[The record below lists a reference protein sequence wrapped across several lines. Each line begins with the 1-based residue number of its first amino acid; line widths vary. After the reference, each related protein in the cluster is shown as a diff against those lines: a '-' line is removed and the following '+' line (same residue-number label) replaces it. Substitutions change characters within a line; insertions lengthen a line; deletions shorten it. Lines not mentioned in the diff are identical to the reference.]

1 MPINIPT
8 APGARGESV
17 ALDPLRPQI
26 TPLSFGRDTSAPER
40 RGIQALAE
48 TAFALGRTADSIDAD
63 SKQREAVLNKA
74 NNERIATDAV
84 TNATVEA
91 NQFYNKT
98 IKSMQGGNALPR
110 TTPEGDQVEG
120 AYQAVVEGMK
130 KIGEKHSKNLN
141 PDSRTIFNDGWMNT
155 AGRFKIKGSEHEA
168 DEFRTA
174 TENTYQAQWDLAKSE
189 ASENPSDDGYIDD
202 LKKRMQSSILSKS
215 HREGWDDTETRA
227 EFERFNEDILDA
239 AVRGRI
245 ELERRN
251 NPLRLWLDLKDGVY
265 SPFLTEGELN
275 EDLKDTVKVIEDE
288 YDNRDTSRRIAEGQ
302 RKEAAI
308 ASEIEVGET
317 GIEAAEAGTLSA
329 QWVNETNMTKAQR
342 NRFNSILA
350 GDDKGSDKDPATY
363 EAIAEQVDSV
373 FDSAETT
380 QIRLSISRAVARGAI
395 SASEGNGLRDDLEK
409 QTFGVA
415 GSFLRDLL
423 KPSVFNSDEFAK
435 DRHGRAMLAWK
446 SWKNRNRDATQAEA
460 LAEAELILED
470 ANFFM
475 IEAKRSAMGRMLPRF
490 VERDKPM
497 KDQNLDTVRA
507 NTVKHYMSKH
517 GNDKAAVAADPA
529 YREQVRSIELLE
541 ETKNTAVSNP
551 RASSRK

>member
-26 TPLSFGRDTSAPER
+26 TPLSFGQDTSAPER

-63 SKQREAVLNKA
+63 RKQREAILNKA
-74 NNERIATDAV
+74 NNERLATDAV

-91 NQFYNKT
+91 NQFYNNT
-98 IKSMQGGNALPR
+98 IQSMQGENALPR
-110 TTPEGDQVEG
+110 TTPQGDPVPG
-120 AYQAVVEGMK
+120 AYQTTVDKMNE
-130 KIGEKHSKNLN
+130 ISTKHSTNLN
-141 PDSRTIFNDGWMNT
+141 PDSKLLFSESWMNT
-155 AGRFKIKGSEHEA
+155 SSRLNIKASDHQSSENRSA
-168 DEFRTA
+168 I
-174 TENTYQAQWDLAKSE
+174 ENTYLRQWDLMKSQ
-189 ASENPSDDGYIDD
+189 AAANPGDSGHIDD
-202 LKKRMQSSILSKS
+202 LKARGQMAIL
-215 HREGWDDTETRA
+215 GQA
-227 EFERFNEDILDA
+227 EFKGWSDLETEAELVRFDEDILTSS
-239 AVRGRI
+239 VRGRI
-245 ELERRN
+245 DLERRN

-288 YDNRDTSRRIAEGQ
+288 YDNRDTSRRIESGQ

-350 GDDKGSDKDPATY
+350 GEDKGSDKNPATY
-363 EAIAEQVDSV
+363 ELLAEQVDSV

-380 QIRLSISRAVARGAI
+380 QIRLAISRAVTRGDI